1 MSKAI
6 SAAFTKLKGINNLA
20 SKFSAS
26 AVEGNRI
33 VPSRTKD
40 ADFGVR
46 IDAGHYDASTKT
58 LNVVLQVNSQA
69 KSPALKEW
77 ARKNTTH
84 AKLATSTFKTDA
96 EDKEAEAL
104 RMLKDLEEKAKENIT

>member
-6 SAAFTKLKGINNLA
+6 SAAFSKLRGIKNVA

-26 AVEGNRI
+26 AEEGHRI

-40 ADFGVR
+40 ADFQVR
-46 IDAGHYDASTKT
+46 IDAGHYDPSSKT

-69 KSPALKEW
+69 TSPALKEW
-77 ARKNTTH
+77 AGKNTTH
-84 AKLATSTFKTDA
+84 GKLATATFKTDA

-104 RMLKDLEEKAKENIT
+104 RMLKDLEEQAKKNIT

>member
-6 SAAFTKLKGINNLA
+6 TAAISKLKNINNLA

-26 AVEGNRI
+26 AVEGQRI

-40 ADFGVR
+40 ADFEVR
-46 IDAGHYDASTKT
+46 IDAGRYDKTTKA

-69 KSPALKEW
+69 KSPALRDW

-84 AKLATSTFKTDA
+84 AKLATATFKTDA

-104 RMLKDLEEKAKENIT
+104 RMLEELEEEAKKTIS

>member
-6 SAAFTKLKGINNLA
+6 SAAFTKLKNINNLA
-20 SKFSAS
+20 TKFSAS
-26 AVEGNRI
+26 AVEGHRI

-40 ADFGVR
+40 ADFEVR
-46 IDAGHYDASTKT
+46 IDAGRYDPTTKA

-77 ARKNTTH
+77 ARKNSTH
-84 AKLATSTFKTDA
+84 AKLATATFKTDA

-104 RMLKDLEEKAKENIT
+104 RMLEELEEQAKNNIT